1 VKVLEMVF
9 KLLEVWIID
18 KVGINYLNAQR
29 PGLESTM
36 EPSLFS
42 GFLSAIQS
50 LSTEKLNGIK
60 MKDSKIQII
69 PVKEP
74 IPFFVVGR
82 ALIKEKDD
90 QILRDLMKIR
100 DNFLNNFGERLRKW
114 DGDVSIFEDFA
125 KSLSNQ
131 MK

>member
-1 VKVLEMVF
+1 MF
-9 KLLEVWIID
+9 KLLEVWLID
-18 KVGINYLNAQR
+18 KIGINYLSALK
-29 PGLESTM
+29 PGLESAM

-50 LSTEKLNGIK
+50 LSTEKLNAIK
-60 MKDSKIQII
+60 MKDSKIHII

-82 ALIKEKDD
+82 ASIKEKDD
-90 QILRDLMKIR
+90 QVQRDLMKIR
-100 DNFLNNFGERLRKW
+100 DNFLSEFGGKLRKW
-114 DGDVSIFEDFA
+114 DGDVSIFEEFA
-125 KSLSNQ
+125 KNLSNQ